1 MKPAASIMVVEDEG
15 VVSIDIR
22 NMLRKAGYDIAAVAF
37 KGEEAV
43 QKAATTKPDLVLMDI
58 GLKGDLDG
66 IEAAKKIRES
76 LHIPVVFLTGFADEN
91 TMTKA
96 KEVDP
101 SGFIIKPINEEELRR
116 IIEQTLTRNA
126 P

>member
-37 KGEEAV
+37 QGEEAV
-43 QKAATTKPDLVLMDI
+43 RKAETTKPDLVLMDI
-58 GLKGDLDG
+58 GLKGEIDG
-66 IEAAKKIRES
+66 IEAAKKIRER

-91 TMTKA
+91 TMAKA

-116 IIEQTLTRNA
+116 ILEQTLTRNT

>member
-1 MKPAASIMVVEDEG
+1 MVVEDEG

-22 NMLRKAGYDIAAVAF
+22 NMLKKAGYGIAAVAF
-37 KGEEAV
+37 QGEEAV
-43 QKAATTKPDLVLMDI
+43 HKAEITKPDLVLMDI
-58 GLKGDLDG
+58 GLKGEIDG
-66 IEAAKKIRES
+66 IEAAKKIRE
-76 LHIPVVFLTGFADEN
+76 LFHIPVVFLTGFADES
-91 TMTKA
+91 TIAKA

-116 IIEQTLTRNA
+116 ILEQTLSGSA